1 MFKRGK
7 DNGHDSYLE
16 NVNFQIDYFL
26 ILSTICCRYTL
37 KLPQRGP
44 TTYVFSINMFFT
56 ISFFKTN
63 SQPLSFIQRIE
74 HVEMN
79 NFSCSL
85 SCTRM
90 TIIDC
95 LFYASGSLS

>member
-1 MFKRGK
+1 M
-7 DNGHDSYLE
+7 
-16 NVNFQIDYFL
+16 V
-26 ILSTICCRYTL
+26 
-37 KLPQRGP
+37 P
-44 TTYVFSINMFFT
+44 TTYVFSINEFFT

-63 SQPLSFIQRIE
+63 SQQLSLIQRNE

-85 SCTRM
+85 SCTWL

-95 LFYASGSLS
+95 LFYAFGSLS